1 MIVRPM
7 LRSDV
12 PIVATLER
20 EIYPEPWSARVF
32 FDELGHANRSYLV
45 GAVAGE
51 VVGYGGLMLVEAD
64 AHITTLA
71 VAQDLRRRKLGTR
84 LLLALVERAVALGAR
99 HLTLEVRATNSD
111 AQQLYE
117 RFGFAPVGKRKGYYA
132 GEDAIVMWALDIDA
146 EEYAVRLDA
155 IRSAIGGEAA

>member
-1 MIVRPM
+1 MTIRPM
-7 LRSDV
+7 SRSDV

-20 EIYPEPWSARVF
+20 HIYPEPWSARVF
-32 FDELGHANRSYLV
+32 FDELGHANRSYV
-45 GAVAGE
+45 VATSDGD

-64 AHITTLA
+64 AHITTLG
-71 VAQDLRRRKLGTR
+71 VTPGHRRRKLGTR
-84 LLLALVERAVALGAR
+84 ILLALVERAIGRGAQ
-99 HLTLEVRATNSD
+99 HLTLEVRASNTD

-146 EEYAVRLDA
+146 DEYGAQLDG
-155 IRSAIGGEAA
+155 IRSGLEGEAA

>member
-1 MIVRPM
+1 MIIRPM

-20 EIYPEPWSARVF
+20 EIYPQPWSARVF

-45 GAVAGE
+45 ATDVGE

-155 IRSAIGGEAA
+155 IRSALGGEAA